1 MNVRERRGEA
11 GEPGGKPPLYMP
23 ETSVPTRLQG
33 RPDLEAIAAWVRPG
47 ASVLDLGCGDGLLLK
62 HLAETRGTRGYGVE
76 VEDEKVI
83 ASVAN
88 GVNVIQADLERGLWG
103 FNDGAF
109 DYVLLSLTLQ
119 AVRHTEAIV
128 LEMLRVGREAIVTFP
143 NFGHWQARWQVTLG
157 GRMPVS
163 DTLPYQWYDT
173 PNVHLCTI
181 RDFERFCA
189 DHGIR
194 ILERLV
200 LHEGR
205 PVSFLPNLLGSL
217 AVFRFEKRAT

>member
-1 MNVRERRGEA
+1 
-11 GEPGGKPPLYMP
+11 
-23 ETSVPTRLQG
+23 
-33 RPDLEAIAAWVRPG
+33 VRPG
-47 ASVLDLGCGDGLLLK
+47 ASVLDLGCGDGLLLR
-62 HLAETRGTRGYGVE
+62 HLAEARGARGYGVE
-76 VEDEKVI
+76 IEDEKVI

-103 FNDGAF
+103 FDDGSF

-119 AVRHTEAIV
+119 AVRHTEDIV

-143 NFGHWQARWQVTLG
+143 NFGHWQARAQVALG

-200 LHEGR
+200 LREGR
-205 PVSFLPNLLGSL
+205 PVSFLPNLRGSL
-217 AVFRFEKRAT
+217 AVFRFEKRAR

>member
-1 MNVRERRGEA
+1 
-11 GEPGGKPPLYMP
+11 
-23 ETSVPTRLQG
+23 
-33 RPDLEAIAAWVRPG
+33 VRPS
-47 ASVLDLGCGDGLLLK
+47 ASVLDLGCGDGLLLR
-62 HLAETRGTRGYGVE
+62 HLAEARGARGYGVE
-76 VEDEKVI
+76 IEDEKVI

-103 FNDGAF
+103 FDDGSF

-143 NFGHWQARWQVTLG
+143 NFGHWQARAQVALG

-200 LHEGR
+200 LREGR
-205 PVSFLPNLLGSL
+205 PVSFLPNLRGSL
-217 AVFRFEKRAT
+217 AVFRFEKRAR